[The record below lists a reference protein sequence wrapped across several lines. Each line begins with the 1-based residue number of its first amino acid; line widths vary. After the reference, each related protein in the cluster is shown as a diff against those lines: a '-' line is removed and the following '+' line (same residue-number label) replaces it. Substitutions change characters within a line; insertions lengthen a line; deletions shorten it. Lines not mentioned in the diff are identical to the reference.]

1 MRDIYGILRK
11 PIVTE
16 KSIESNETDN
26 KVTLEVD
33 VRANKTEI
41 KRAVEELF
49 GVHVIKVNTARF
61 EGKYKRFRF
70 RMGKQRDW
78 KKAVVTLKEG
88 DRVDFFEGMR

>member
-16 KSIESNETDN
+16 K
-26 KVTLEVD
+26 
-33 VRANKTEI
+33 
-41 KRAVEELF
+41 
-49 GVHVIKVNTARF
+49 RF